1 MNASGAY
8 RVRRK
13 RGAPG
18 PAVLA
23 APSRIDQVE
32 LVELASGESVL
43 FWEGPAVEAKR
54 LVKALRRD
62 LRSLDARTF
71 RAAWLE
77 DAPDSRTADPSRG
90 RPS

>member
-1 MNASGAY
+1 MSASSAY

-23 APSRIDQVE
+23 APARIDQVE

-54 LVKALRRD
+54 LAKALKRD
-62 LRSLDARTF
+62 LRSMDAQTF
-71 RAAWLE
+71 KTAWLTE
-77 DAPDSRTADPSRG
+77 SAQTADALGR

>member
-1 MNASGAY
+1 MSAAGAY

-13 RGAPG
+13 RGAAG

-23 APSRIDQVE
+23 GPDRIDQVE
-32 LVELASGESVL
+32 LMELASGESVL

-54 LVKALRRD
+54 LSKALKRD
-62 LRSLDARTF
+62 LRNLDAETF
-71 RAAWLE
+71 TSAWLE
-77 DAPDSRTADPSRG
+77 SSKETADAQRR